1 MTKDVLITFSSI
13 QVNIDGAE
21 TDKTE
26 IAAGDADMESY
37 IVESVMQGLYYKKN
51 EKHYLLYDEVMEGFR
66 EPVKTKV
73 IFEENSL
80 EIVRS
85 GPVNVRMFFEENKI
99 NMTSYKTPYGNI
111 PLGINTKK
119 ISVSDD
125 IDSIIVG
132 VEYTLESETGSLSGC
147 SITIKI
153 RSR

>member
-13 QVNIDGAE
+13 QSDIAGAE

-26 IAAGDADMESY
+26 
-37 IVESVMQGLYYKKN
+37 SVIQGLYYKKN

-73 IFEENSL
+73 IFEENAL
-80 EIVRS
+80 EIIRS
-85 GPVNVRMFFEENKI
+85 GPVNVHMFFEKNKTI
-99 NMTSYKTPYGNI
+99 LSNYNTPYGNI

-125 IDSIIVG
+125 NEKIAVS
-132 VEYTLESETGSLSGC
+132 VEYSLESENEPLSNCNITFKIQSL
-147 SITIKI
+147 I
-153 RSR
+153 